1 MNTDKLKGHIPDS
14 VLTELSGFDLTPLQ
28 AAHFLAQVDHESG
41 GFKRTVENLNYTKLE
56 RIVQIFRHDVDT
68 NHDRAISQSEL
79 EHAKKYVGKPEA
91 LANFFYANQNGNG
104 NEASGDG
111 WKHRGRGYIQLTG
124 TDNQK
129 AFFEFIGLPA
139 DSDPAL
145 ISTKYPL
152 ESAYWFFTR
161 NKIWLK
167 CVSNTEQCVKEVTR
181 IVNGGLIG
189 IDDRI
194 AKFQHYWAIL
204 K

>member
-1 MNTDKLKGHIPDS
+1 MNTEKLKGHIPDS

-41 GFKRTVENLNYTKLE
+41 GFTRTVENLNYSAKGLQKVFHKYFDCNIATIGYE
-56 RIVQIFRHDVDT
+56 RSPQKI
-68 NHDRAISQSEL
+68 
-79 EHAKKYVGKPEA
+79 
-91 LANFFYANQNGNG
+91 ANKVYANRMGNG

-111 WKHRGRGYIQLTG
+111 WKHRGFGFIQLTG
-124 TDNQK
+124 KNNQK

-181 IVNGGLIG
+181 MVNGGTIG
-189 IDDRI
+189 LDDRI
-194 AKFQHYWAIL
+194 AKFKHYWELL

>member
-1 MNTDKLKGHIPDS
+1 MNTEKLKGHIPDS

-41 GFKRTVENLNYTKLE
+41 GFKRTVENLNYSAEGLIETFGKHFKGVANAYA
-56 RIVQIFRHDVDT
+56 RKPVAIANRAYA
-68 NHDRAISQSEL
+68 DRM
-79 EHAKKYVGKPEA
+79 
-91 LANFFYANQNGNG
+91 GNS

-111 WKHRGRGYIQLTG
+111 WKHRGFGFIQLTG
-124 TDNQK
+124 KNNQQ

-181 IVNGGLIG
+181 MVNGGAIG
-189 IDDRI
+189 LDDRI
-194 AKFQHYWAIL
+194 AKFKRYWELL

>member
-1 MNTDKLKGHIPDS
+1 MNTEKLKGHIPDS

-41 GFKRTVENLNYTKLE
+41 GFKHVVENMNYTKLD
-56 RIVQIFRHDVDT
+56 RIVSVFRRTVDK
-68 NHDRAISQSEL
+68 DRNGVISDAEL
-79 EHAKKYVGKPEA
+79 EQAKKYVGKPEA
-91 LANFFYANQNGNG
+91 LGNAVYANRMGNG
-104 NEASGDG
+104 DERSGSG
-111 WKHRGRGYIQLTG
+111 YYRRGRGYIQLTG

-181 IVNGGLIG
+181 MVNGGLIG
-189 IDDRI
+189 LDDRI
-194 AKFQHYWAIL
+194 AKFKHYWELL